1 MTSKLKTDVLETV
14 SGSGTIALTN
24 QLSGM
29 TSASVP
35 VLTTAHM
42 PAGHILQTVKSGSTT
57 VNTTTSASFVATSHS
72 VTITPSSATSKIL
85 ILHQGMLNAQAAAK
99 WQWATLYRNST
110 NIITTGSALAMGGL
124 YVQGSTD
131 THVPFTVNHLDSP
144 NTTSAVT
151 YTIYHKAASGSQ
163 VRYNADG
170 WALYITAIEIKG

>member
-1 MTSKLKTDVLETV
+1 MTSKLKTDILETV

-24 QLSGM
+24 QLTGM
-29 TSASVP
+29 TSAS
-35 VLTTAHM
+35 M
-42 PAGHILQTVKSGSTT
+42 PAGHILQTVKSASTT
-57 VNTTTSASFVATSHS
+57 VNVTTSTSFVATSHS

-99 WQWATLYRNST
+99 WQWVTLYRNST

-131 THVPFTVNHLDSP
+131 THVPFPVNHLDSP

-151 YTIYHKAASGSQ
+151 YTIYHKTTNNA

-170 WALYITAIEIKG
+170 WELYFTAIEIKG

>member
-1 MTSKLKTDVLETV
+1 MTSKLKTDILETV

-29 TSASVP
+29 TSAS
-35 VLTTAHM
+35 M
-42 PAGHILQTVKSGSTT
+42 PAGHILQTVKSESTT
-57 VNTTTSASFVATSHS
+57 VNTTTSTSFVATSHS

-85 ILHQGMLNAQAAAK
+85 ILHQGMLNAQAAAQ
-99 WQWATLYRNST
+99 WHWATLYRNST
-110 NIITTGSALAMGGL
+110 NIITTGSASAMGGL

-151 YTIYHKAASGSQ
+151 YTIYHRAASNA

-170 WALYITAIEIKG
+170 WELHFTAIEIKG